1 MVTQAQVQGL
11 GEFAHRGFTLEH
23 PDDDEVV
30 LMHEGER
37 VASFIQTG
45 VTEASLQN
53 ECAKHLVMKHG
64 SYGKNKTEETQGIA
78 P

>member
-1 MVTQAQVQGL
+1 MATQVQVQGL
-11 GEFAHRGFTLEH
+11 GEFARRGFTLEH

-45 VTEASLQN
+45 ATEESLQAD
-53 ECAKHLVMKHG
+53 CSKHLVVKHG
-64 SYGKNKTEETQGIA
+64 WDGCHPEKK
-78 P
+78 

>member
-1 MVTQAQVQGL
+1 MATQAQVQGL
-11 GEFAHRGFTLEH
+11 GEFAHRGFTLQH
-23 PDDDEVV
+23 PDDDEVL

-45 VTEASLQN
+45 VTEESLQN

-64 SYGKNKTEETQGIA
+64 SDGCL
-78 P
+78 